1 MSTTAAKMEKS
12 TLPWWLVLMEGI
24 ALLIL
29 GFFFLS
35 SPAQT
40 AVFVTTVLGIYWL
53 IEGIFRI
60 ISIFM
65 DSSMWG
71 LKLFSGILGIVAG
84 ILVLNHPLVSPLLVG
99 SVLVILLGFQGIIMG
114 GVGII
119 AGFRGGGWGAII
131 LGVVSL
137 LFGFFLLANLWM
149 FTFSLPWAIGLLAI
163 VGGILAIVTAFRMR

>member
-35 SPAQT
+35 SPAKT
-40 AVFVTTVLGIYWL
+40 ATFVTTVLGVYWL

-71 LKLFSGILGIVAG
+71 LKLFSGLLGIVAG
-84 ILVLNHPLVSPLLVG
+84 VLVLNHPLISPLVVG
-99 SVLVILLGFQGIIMG
+99 ATVVIILGVQGIIMG
-114 GVGII
+114 VVGII
-119 AGFRGGGWGAII
+119 AAFKGGGWGAAI

-137 LFGFFLLANLWM
+137 LFGIFLLTNLWV

-163 VGGILAIVTAFRMR
+163 VGGVLAIVAAFRMR